1 MLTYNLF
8 AALILISVLA
18 PIAGAIALLFT
29 LSFEREMDILK
40 IENKK
45 VKLEKELQ
53 QSEYMQLNQQIQ
65 PHFLFNSM
73 NVLLSLARL
82 QKIDYLIETMEHLT
96 MFLRFKYQIHEQLI
110 PVKMELD
117 YTKHYLAIQRV
128 RFGER
133 LSVSINVAHQE
144 AGTALIPPY
153 LVQTLVE
160 NAFKHGIEKKVG
172 PVHLNISV
180 SIIYEDKILLEV
192 IDNGIGLKDRTLDM
206 KKSKGH
212 GLKNIDRRLDLLF
225 EGKYQFLIES
235 HKIGGTKVKVI
246 WPLTREVEVN
256 T

>member
-40 IENKK
+40 VENKK
-45 VKLEKELQ
+45 VKLERELQ

-82 QKIDYLIETMEHLT
+82 QKTDDLIKTLEHLS

-133 LSVSINVAHQE
+133 LSVSINVVNQE
-144 AGTALIPPY
+144 AETVLIPPY
-153 LVQTLVE
+153 LIQTLVE
-160 NAFKHGIEKKVG
+160 NAFKHGLEKKVG
-172 PVHLNISV
+172 SVHLNISV
-180 SIIYEDKILLEV
+180 SIIDEDKIILEV
-192 IDNGIGLKDRTLDM
+192 IDNGIGLKAIPLDI

-212 GLKNIDRRLDLLF
+212 GLKNIDKRLDLLF
-225 EGKYQFLIES
+225 EGDYLFLIEP
-235 HKIGGTKVKVI
+235 HNDGGTKVDVI
-246 WPLTREVEVN
+246 WPITRDV
-256 T
+256 